1 MSAIIAA
8 VLAFVLPGIA
18 HAHCDS
24 LDGPV
29 ITEARAA
36 LASGD
41 VTPLLKWVTPE
52 QEGEVKDVF
61 EHVMKVRGLGDD
73 AQRLA
78 DRFLFETLV
87 RLHRASEG
95 APYTGLERAGSE
107 KYQVES
113 AADRAL
119 ASGSV
124 EDLAAEIGESAAAGV
139 RERYARTQAARSHA
153 DESVEAGRAYVASYV
168 DYVHYVLGIHNAVAA
183 TEVHHHGSQVEAPAV
198 AEGARDH

>member
-61 EHVMKVRGLGDD
+61 EHVMKVRDLGDD

-95 APYTGLERAGSE
+95 APYTGLKRADSE
-107 KYQVES
+107 EYQVES
-113 AADRAL
+113 AADGAL

-124 EDLAAEIGESAAAGV
+124 EDLAAKIGESAAAGV
-139 RERYARTQAARSHA
+139 RERYARAQAARSHA
-153 DESVEAGRAYVASYV
+153 DESVAAGRAYVASYV
-168 DYVHYVLGIHNAVAA
+168 DYVHYVLSIHNAVAA
-183 TEVHHHGSQVEAPAV
+183 TEVHHHGSRVEAPAV
-198 AEGARDH
+198 VEAARDH